1 MTDPRDLIELI
12 GIKWAMVIGCMSLH
26 IDVISPGKQQTPKVN
41 DMADN
46 IIVAVF
52 STVSPAY
59 ETAKAVM
66 ALKEARGSGFKFKS
80 GIIVSKDPRGDV
92 SVLESDAHPFR
103 GMKVGAAVGGLI
115 GLIGGAPIAAIGALL
130 GSTMGAIGGAGTA
143 ILKSATVSSIKKAMQ
158 PGTVAV
164 IVEAEE
170 ENPAAIDDIVA
181 QHGGRVFREAARG
194 SIA

>member
-1 MTDPRDLIELI
+1 MSLPNGKDLISAGKRDL
-12 GIKWAMVIGCMSLH
+12 
-26 IDVISPGKQQTPKVN
+26 TRVN

-52 STVSPAY
+52 SSASPAY
-59 ETAKAVM
+59 EMAKAVM
-66 ALKEARGSGFKFKS
+66 ALKDSRGSGLKFKS
-80 GIIVSKDPRGDV
+80 GIIVSKDARGDV

-143 ILKSATVSSIKKAMQ
+143 ILSSATVSSIKKAME

-181 QHGGRVFREAARG
+181 RQGGRVYREAARG
-194 SIA
+194 PVA